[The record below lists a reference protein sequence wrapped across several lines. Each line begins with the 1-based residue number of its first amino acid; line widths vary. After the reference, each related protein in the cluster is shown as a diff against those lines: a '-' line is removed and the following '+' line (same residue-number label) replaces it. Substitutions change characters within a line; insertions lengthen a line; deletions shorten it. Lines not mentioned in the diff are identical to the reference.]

1 MPTSVARL
9 SQGGGAGNQF
19 ATRTAIALTAAANA
33 CSTMCLA
40 TQISADQVDLRK
52 PATQPPFTLA
62 DIRRAIPA
70 HCFQRSLLKSVSY
83 LAVDVL
89 LVALLFTAACYI
101 DHLGPAKWLLW
112 PVYFFTQGAVCTGIW
127 VIAHECGHGAF
138 SDSAWINDGVG
149 LVFHSLLLVPY
160 FSWKHSHRR
169 HHQNTGSV
177 DKDEVFV
184 PIVLPVGSDFHWL
197 MKTPVYRALHIAFM
211 SLLGWPA
218 YLFFNAAG
226 RHYDS
231 KKERVEVL
239 YSDIALGLVLT
250 GLGMLWKTF
259 GFMWLL
265 KMYIIP
271 YLVVNHWL
279 VMITFL
285 QHTHPSLPHYDDKE
299 WDWLRG
305 ALATVDSIADTHVC
319 HHLFSYMPHYHA
331 QEATEAMKKV
341 LGPYY
346 AQDKRNVFQ
355 ALWQD
360 LAACPFVTTD
370 APGEA
375 TYWFQQGT
383 AGKAKQS

>member
-1 MPTSVARL
+1 
-9 SQGGGAGNQF
+9 
-19 ATRTAIALTAAANA
+19 
-33 CSTMCLA
+33 
-40 TQISADQVDLRK
+40 
-52 PATQPPFTLA
+52 
-62 DIRRAIPA
+62 
-70 HCFQRSLLKSVSY
+70 
-83 LAVDVL
+83 
-89 LVALLFTAACYI
+89 
-101 DHLGPAKWLLW
+101 
-112 PVYFFTQGAVCTGIW
+112 
-127 VIAHECGHGAF
+127 
-138 SDSAWINDGVG
+138 
-149 LVFHSLLLVPY
+149 
-160 FSWKHSHRR
+160 
-169 HHQNTGSV
+169 
-177 DKDEVFV
+177 
-184 PIVLPVGSDFHWL
+184 

-211 SLLGWPA
+211 SLLGWPS

-226 RHYDS
+226 RHYDRWANHFDPFSPIFS

-250 GLGMLWKTF
+250 GLGLLWKTF

-305 ALATVDSIADTHVC
+305 ALATVDRCCEGCRSYGVLDHVFHHIADTHVC

-360 LAACPFVTTD
+360 LAACPFVTVD

>member
-1 MPTSVARL
+1 
-9 SQGGGAGNQF
+9 
-19 ATRTAIALTAAANA
+19 
-33 CSTMCLA
+33 MCLA

-112 PVYFFTQGAVCTGIW
+112 PAYWFLQGAVSTGIW

-138 SDSAWINDGVG
+138 SDTAWINDGVG

-211 SLLGWPA
+211 SLLGWPS

-226 RHYDS
+226 RHYDRWANHFDPFSPIFS

-250 GLGMLWKTF
+250 GLGLLWKTF

-305 ALATVDSIADTHVC
+305 ALATVDRSYGVLDHVFHHIADTHVC

-360 LAACPFVTTD
+360 LAACPFVTVD